1 MRSREEHAAGDDR
14 RHPRSNNMNGL
25 RAGLLAASLSIAAT
39 AHAQV
44 IGPIG
49 GTGLAGEYARASDS
63 PFAAGSFSYFHLETF
78 EDQLFNTPGVSASA
92 GGVTSVIFGP
102 SIHDS
107 VDTDDGALDG
117 SGLAGD
123 DYFSGNGGSGITFSF
138 SAAVL
143 GALPTHAGLV
153 WTDGDGSTSFE
164 AFDHNGVSLGV
175 VTVSLANGSFNG
187 ETSEDRF
194 FGAID
199 PLGISA
205 IKISNS
211 SGGIEIDHVQY
222 GLAAAV
228 PEPETYALMLA
239 GFGLLGAMVRR
250 RVRSR

>member
-1 MRSREEHAAGDDR
+1 
-14 RHPRSNNMNGL
+14 MNGL
-25 RAGLLAASLSIAAT
+25 RTGLLAVALAAAGS
-39 AHAQV
+39 AHGQV
-44 IGPIG
+44 LGPIG
-49 GTGLAGEYARASDS
+49 GTGLGGEYARASDS
-63 PFAAGSFSYFHLETF
+63 PFAGLSFSYFYLENF
-78 EDQLFNTPGVSASA
+78 EDHLFNVPGVTASA
-92 GGVTSVIFGP
+92 GGVTSVVFGP

-123 DYFSGNGGSGITFSF
+123 DYFASGNPGVVFTFS
-138 SAAVL
+138 AGAL

-153 WTDGDGSTSFE
+153 WTDGDGDTTFE
-164 AFDHNGVSLGV
+164 AFDHAGASMGV
-175 VTVSLANGSFNG
+175 VTVHLANGSFNG

-199 PLGISA
+199 PLGITS

-228 PEPETYALMLA
+228 PEPETYALML
-239 GFGLLGAMVRR
+239 GGLGLLGFVARR
-250 RVRSR
+250 RRRAD